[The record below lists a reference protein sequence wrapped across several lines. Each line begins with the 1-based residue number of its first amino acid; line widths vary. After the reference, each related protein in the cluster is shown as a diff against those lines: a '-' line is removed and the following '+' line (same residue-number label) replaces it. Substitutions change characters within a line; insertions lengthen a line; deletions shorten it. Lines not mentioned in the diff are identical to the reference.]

1 MRKMETKAITFIAIM
16 GALGNVLSFLTTQLA
31 PILPNVPFGPISVS
45 LALDISH
52 LTTFIAALF
61 GGPVIGGVT
70 GAVGGL
76 VAAFE
81 FGFSKGNFVTGI
93 GLPLGKAMTGVAAG
107 ILFKRY
113 KIKSILTTMILT
125 LVAYIPEAVLTLVLF
140 RYLLPSLMGLPIALA
155 TLIGMQI
162 IAKATFEMIVLG
174 AIVNVLIKNPGLEG
188 YIENY
193 FPVKA

>member
-1 MRKMETKAITFIAIM
+1 MMKLETKAITFIAIM

-31 PILPNVPFGPISVS
+31 PMAPNIPIGPISVS

-52 LTTFIAALF
+52 LTTFIAAIF
-61 GGPVIGGVT
+61 GGPVIGGIT

-107 ILFKRY
+107 ILFRKY
-113 KIKSILTTMILT
+113 GIKSILNTIIFTI
-125 LVAYIPEAVLTLVLF
+125 VSYIPEAVLTIVLF
-140 RYLLPSLMGLPIALA
+140 RYLLPSLMGLPVALA

-174 AIVNVLIKNPGLEG
+174 AIVNVLTKNPGFDM

-193 FPVKA
+193 FQ